1 MRDAKRAQVDFPA
14 TTQLQAP
21 LQKFGDSPAAPRGV
35 PHLCYSPSPPGTHP
49 PTTPKPLRQG
59 TLYQNTVNRENAIRI
74 AATLPPEAKVLDVGG
89 SNAPFPPATH
99 ILDFLPYEERNREQG
114 KLLHDVL
121 PVKFTKDTWCQ
132 RDVCDHKPWPYPDQF
147 FDYCVCSHLLEDV
160 RDPIWVCSEINRVAR
175 AGYLETPSRVLEQ
188 TLGIENPRHAGFYHH
203 RWLVTMLPQGVIQF
217 RHKPHTLHGLNA
229 AIVTRVG
236 AFTKLNPVHEI
247 QWMEWPGSLHASEVV
262 ILDEVESDRE
272 LCRFAAQA
280 RSLSDL
286 KVPTNGPLIGRLKRA
301 WYYRRLARGE
311 R

>member
-1 MRDAKRAQVDFPA
+1 
-14 TTQLQAP
+14 
-21 LQKFGDSPAAPRGV
+21 
-35 PHLCYSPSPPGTHP
+35 
-49 PTTPKPLRQG
+49 
-59 TLYQNTVNRENAIRI
+59 VNRENAIRI

-99 ILDFLPYEERNREQG
+99 ILDFLPYEQRNREQV
-114 KLLHDVL
+114 KLLDDVL
-121 PVKFTKDTWCQ
+121 PVKFTKETWRQ
-132 RDVCDHKPWPYPDQF
+132 RDVCDKQPWPYPDKF

-160 RDPIWVCSEINRVAR
+160 RDPIWVCQEINRVAR

-203 RWLVTMLPQGVIQF
+203 RWLVTMRPERGAIEF

-236 AFTKLNPVHEI
+236 AFRRLNPAHEI
-247 QWMEWPGSLHASEVV
+247 QWMEWSGSLHASEEV
-262 ILDEVESDRE
+262 ILDEVASDRE
-272 LCRFAAQA
+272 LCRFAAKA

-286 KVPTNGPLIGRLKRA
+286 KVPTNGPLIDRLKRA